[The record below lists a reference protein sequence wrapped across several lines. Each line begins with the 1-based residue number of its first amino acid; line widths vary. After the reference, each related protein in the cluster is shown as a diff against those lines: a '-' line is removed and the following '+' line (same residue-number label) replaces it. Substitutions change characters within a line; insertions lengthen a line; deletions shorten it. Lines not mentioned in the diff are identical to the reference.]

1 MYACFDP
8 KGEELICL
16 ATLQVSHAP
25 SPPLL
30 YIKHLSSALSL
41 SLHTSS
47 NTVIPIQ
54 FYQPQLITAPADPG
68 HNIKDYQSSLCSQVQ
83 FVLMLFLFFP
93 ARHNSQEAIP
103 TFEGPVG
110 NA

>member
-54 FYQPQLITAPADPG
+54 FYQPQLITTPADPG
-68 HNIKDYQSSLCSQVQ
+68 HNNWRRGLSI
-83 FVLMLFLFFP
+83 P
-93 ARHNSQEAIP
+93 ACRIP
-103 TFEGPVG
+103 TTAPILLRPTTARL
-110 NA
+110 NR